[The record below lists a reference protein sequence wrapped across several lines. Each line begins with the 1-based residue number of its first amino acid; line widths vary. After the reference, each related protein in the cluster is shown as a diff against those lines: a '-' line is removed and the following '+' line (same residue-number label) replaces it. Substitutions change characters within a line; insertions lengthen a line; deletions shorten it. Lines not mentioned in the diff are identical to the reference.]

1 MKSYLYRLFLVSSI
15 LSVLTLNAVLAD
27 GVVTREFSTGNI
39 AVSYA
44 DLNLANPKGLDR
56 LYWRVRSAAY
66 RVCGVEN
73 MRVSLDITRKN
84 RECVSSAID
93 NAIGEIGDVR
103 LTALHQSKLFESS
116 QA

>member
-1 MKSYLYRLFLVSSI
+1 MKSYLCRLLLFTTV
-15 LSVLTLNAVLAD
+15 LSVLTLNVTLAD
-27 GVVTREFSTGNI
+27 SLVTQEFSTGNI
-39 AVSYA
+39 AVSFA

-56 LYWRVRSAAY
+56 LYWRVKSAAY
-66 RVCGVEN
+66 KVCGVEN
-73 MRVSLDITRKN
+73 MKVSLDVTRNN

-116 QA
+116 QS